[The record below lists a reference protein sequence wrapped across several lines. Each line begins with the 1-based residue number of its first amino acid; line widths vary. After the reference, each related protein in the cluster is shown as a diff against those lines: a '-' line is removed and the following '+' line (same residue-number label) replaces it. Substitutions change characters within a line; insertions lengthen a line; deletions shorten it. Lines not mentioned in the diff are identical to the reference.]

1 MVFYFFFFP
10 LSWIIML
17 SSGTWVPLLNFFF
30 PFYEPNKKPLYSELV
45 LCPAWQS
52 LSVPAPMI
60 SPMFDDSGHS
70 FTWPSTPVNV
80 PDWVQGHCHDRDMS
94 AVGDFRWTVTPRLWL
109 CKRSKKE
116 RRAVIQWTRSVLISS
131 GRDPCW
137 QPVWITQIETTSLA
151 SLAGLGLDLVRSVFN
166 FLCLWKDSTCV
177 CWLSEGLGAMTTA
190 SVNLTFKFHS
200 GLEAPVPTILK
211 QQYIPIF
218 QMSGNSDCKC
228 FLVF

>member
-1 MVFYFFFFP
+1 MSQIKSLYIVN
-10 LSWIIML
+10 LSCVQLDSLFL
-17 SSGTWVPLLNFFF
+17 SLHPWLAPCLMTVDTASHDHQLQLMFLTECRVIAMTGTCQRWVISAEQWLLDCGFASG
-30 PFYEPNKKPLYSELV
+30 
-45 LCPAWQS
+45 A
-52 LSVPAPMI
+52 
-60 SPMFDDSGHS
+60 
-70 FTWPSTPVNV
+70 
-80 PDWVQGHCHDRDMS
+80 
-94 AVGDFRWTVTPRLWL
+94 
-109 CKRSKKE
+109 
-116 RRAVIQWTRSVLISS
+116 RRNGEQLSS